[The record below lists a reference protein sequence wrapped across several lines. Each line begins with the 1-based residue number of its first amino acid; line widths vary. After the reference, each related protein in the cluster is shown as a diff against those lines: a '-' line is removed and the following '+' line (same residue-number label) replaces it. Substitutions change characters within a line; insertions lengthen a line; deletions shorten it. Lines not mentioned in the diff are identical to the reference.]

1 MTVPGGFMPPISRF
15 QYAPR
20 VDHRMFV
27 LLDPRS
33 RPTPLDEGL
42 PEHDEILRA
51 GQHGVV
57 FRSGGDLFRPAVTI
71 ERWAADPGT
80 ADGEWDEVA
89 EASLSAPSGR
99 LRLRSIM
106 GEPAGPDLEVE
117 GSQRLRAHT
126 RGRGEA
132 MERLTVETGY
142 AGVEEWLIQLWP
154 TRA

>member
-1 MTVPGGFMPPISRF
+1 MPPISRL

-27 LLDPRS
+27 LLDPRRKPS
-33 RPTPLDEGL
+33 PQEEGL
-42 PEHDEILRA
+42 PEDEEILSA

-71 ERWAADPGT
+71 ERWAADPGV
-80 ADGEWDEVA
+80 AEGEWDETA
-89 EASLSAPSGR
+89 EASFAAPSGR

-117 GSQRLRAHT
+117 VEALLRIRAHT

-132 MERLTVETGY
+132 MERLTLETDY
-142 AGVEEWLIQLWP
+142 TGVEEWLIQLWP
-154 TRA
+154 A